1 MSQPK
6 LDGVGNGGVFGRA
19 LLLRIQPKC
28 FELPT
33 PFRWSIAQPLD
44 VDASRQAALH
54 GSADQLGSKKGQRD
68 GHVDMTDTATHTG
81 GEEFVVLDGVF
92 QTSAG
97 SPADH

>member
-33 PFRWSIAQPLD
+33 PFRRKIAQPRD
-44 VDASRQAALH
+44 VDASGQTALD
-54 GSADQLGSKKGQRD
+54 GSADQFGSEEGKRD
-68 GHVDMTDTATHTG
+68 GHVDMTDAASLVQCDLVDACG
-81 GEEFVVLDGVF
+81 GSRDAL
-92 QTSAG
+92 AI
-97 SPADH
+97 